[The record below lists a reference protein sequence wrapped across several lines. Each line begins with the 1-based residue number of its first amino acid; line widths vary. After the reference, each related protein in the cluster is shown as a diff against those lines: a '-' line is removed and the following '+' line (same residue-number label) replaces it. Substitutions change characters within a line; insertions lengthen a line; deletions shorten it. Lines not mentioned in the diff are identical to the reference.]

1 MGGPGRK
8 GLGRLTSPSCRWH
21 SLMISC
27 LLIRQGSMVV
37 AVSKD
42 LERAHLGVPGAFV
55 FLDPVGEN
63 FGI

>member
-1 MGGPGRK
+1 M
-8 GLGRLTSPSCRWH
+8 T
-21 SLMISC
+21 SC

>member
-1 MGGPGRK
+1 
-8 GLGRLTSPSCRWH
+8 
-21 SLMISC
+21 
-27 LLIRQGSMVV
+27 MVV

-55 FLDPVGEN
+55 LLDPVGEN